1 MNRPHATQLNR
12 AALSRLSL
20 LYSAADRH
28 GTPARQGWAALVLL
42 VLLATPPLRQTLE
55 ASMARHMLLQFPLF
69 MLAGVGLAGSLPAAA
84 RAAIARWN
92 AYGISGLVAT
102 ALVLGLLMVPRVLD
116 LALVSPAIEWAKCSA
131 LVLTGAALRLSWRPA
146 GLVVQGFFLGNLL
159 PMMAV
164 VGQLYVDSPTRVCNA
179 YLLDD
184 QEQLGHWLVW
194 LAVVIAVAWLA
205 WMLYSMVRRDAALQ
219 APDMAAEPLHKPSA
233 TVNK

>member
-1 MNRPHATQLNR
+1 MIRAHAGM
-12 AALSRLSL
+12 AALQRL
-20 LYSAADRH
+20 YGGAARH
-28 GTPARQGWAALVLL
+28 CTPVRQGWAALALLALL
-42 VLLATPPLRQTLE
+42 VTPPLRQTLE
-55 ASMARHMLLQFPLF
+55 ASMARHMLLQFPLL
-69 MLAGVGLAGSLPAAA
+69 MLAGALLAGALPAAA
-84 RAAIARWN
+84 RSAIARWN

-184 QEQLGHWLVW
+184 QEQLGQWLVW

-205 WMLYSMVRRDAALQ
+205 WTLYALVRRDEALH
-219 APDMAAEPLHKPSA
+219 ASDKGFEPPRKHS
-233 TVNK
+233 TE

>member
-1 MNRPHATQLNR
+1 MTRAHAGM
-12 AALSRLSL
+12 AALQRR
-20 LYSAADRH
+20 YGMTARRC
-28 GTPARQGWAALVLL
+28 TPALQGWTALALL
-42 VLLATPPLRQTLE
+42 ALLATPLLRQTLE
-55 ASMARHMLLQFPLF
+55 TSMARHMLLQFPLF
-69 MLAGVGLAGSLPAAA
+69 MLAGVLLAGALPAAA
-84 RAAIARWN
+84 RDAIARWN

-116 LALVSPAIEWAKCSA
+116 LALVSPAIEWAKGSA

-219 APDMAAEPLHKPSA
+219 APDLAAEPRHGPSV
-233 TVNK
+233 TMDK